1 MAVIIRELTECYKC
15 HTPIMAERGIV
26 HPLCGGCQ
34 ESFDAWFALQIAE
47 INSGRKY

>member
-1 MAVIIRELTECYKC
+1 MTITIRELTDCYKC
-15 HTPIMAERGIV
+15 AKPIMAEPELV
-26 HPLCGGCQ
+26 HPLCGECQ